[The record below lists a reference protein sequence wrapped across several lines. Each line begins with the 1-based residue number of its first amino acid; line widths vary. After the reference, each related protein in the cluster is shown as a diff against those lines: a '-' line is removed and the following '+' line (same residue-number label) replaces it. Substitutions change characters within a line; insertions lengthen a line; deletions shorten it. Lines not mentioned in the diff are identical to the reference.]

1 MNKGRAQSLSQPE
14 PTVYAIGLSEEQLL
28 ELFSEVGSV
37 TLKKIPFSRFRSNA
51 GGQGGTVIE
60 YLFHIK
66 R

>member
-1 MNKGRAQSLSQPE
+1 MISYSEDGL
-14 PTVYAIGLSEEQLL
+14 LSEEQLF
-28 ELFSEVGSV
+28 ELFSEVGTV